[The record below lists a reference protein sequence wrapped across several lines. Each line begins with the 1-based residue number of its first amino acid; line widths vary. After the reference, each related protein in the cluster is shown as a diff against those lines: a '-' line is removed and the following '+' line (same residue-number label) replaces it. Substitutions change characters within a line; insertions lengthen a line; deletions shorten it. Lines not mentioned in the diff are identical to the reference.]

1 MPSSTS
7 IGATSQTLFWEEV
20 EVEVNKLLRELF
32 IVGRSGKMIC
42 LIDDDKFHY
51 ESHPKNN
58 KLFNVKIMKHV
69 RDNRWGMVMDVL
81 CIPGL
86 LFPTNIRTH
95 RKGSKQIDNTKMQLF
110 GSAYGNDPNQVADL
124 SLIHMGVD
132 RGYSFHA
139 NHQEVLGPS
148 KCDITCSAARNSSLA
163 FNFGQK
169 ASSKD
174 DKRIYLAESGTRS
187 LQLKR
192 KNVHGRDIACGAFN
206 TGTTV
211 VLYMSTVFRNY
222 KMDLIT
228 TTERY
233 GNLWNNDRERLKE
246 IGFEL
251 EESTSALKAEQKAI
265 HQKYVPLFFGTGI
278 TQVTITSNLQ
288 EWHIGRSFA
297 CTSKQTM
304 AMLSVLKSHFVDI
317 DDTDLQRVF
326 GFMYHN
332 YSVESRQSEK
342 SRQDSAAAEAESNNG
357 EEPLTYVSSRTVA
370 E

>member
-1 MPSSTS
+1 
-7 IGATSQTLFWEEV
+7 
-20 EVEVNKLLRELF
+20 
-32 IVGRSGKMIC
+32 
-42 LIDDDKFHY
+42 
-51 ESHPKNN
+51 
-58 KLFNVKIMKHV
+58 
-69 RDNRWGMVMDVL
+69 
-81 CIPGL
+81 
-86 LFPTNIRTH
+86 
-95 RKGSKQIDNTKMQLF
+95 
-110 GSAYGNDPNQVADL
+110 
-124 SLIHMGVD
+124 
-132 RGYSFHA
+132 
-139 NHQEVLGPS
+139 
-148 KCDITCSAARNSSLA
+148 
-163 FNFGQK
+163 
-169 ASSKD
+169 
-174 DKRIYLAESGTRS
+174 
-187 LQLKR
+187 
-192 KNVHGRDIACGAFN
+192 
-206 TGTTV
+206 
-211 VLYMSTVFRNY
+211 MSTVFRNY

-357 EEPLTYVSSRTVA
+357 EEPLTYVSNRTVA